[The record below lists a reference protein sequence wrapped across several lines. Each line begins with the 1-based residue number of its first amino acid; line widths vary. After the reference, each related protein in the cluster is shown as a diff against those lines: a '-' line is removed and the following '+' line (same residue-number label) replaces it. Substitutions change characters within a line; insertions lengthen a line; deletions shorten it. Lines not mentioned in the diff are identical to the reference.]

1 MSIREAFHL
10 VMSGVQKSI
19 FARLRA
25 RLRSSEQ
32 PVIGTMF
39 KTALIVEFIFEA
51 CIMVACAA
59 VWAAAGF
66 PRLTEVAGLGGLG
79 FICFG
84 VYLGI
89 ILTRD

>member
-1 MSIREAFHL
+1 
-10 VMSGVQKSI
+10 
-19 FARLRA
+19 
-25 RLRSSEQ
+25 
-32 PVIGTMF
+32 VIGTMF
-39 KTALIVEFIFEA
+39 KTAAIVEFIFEA
-51 CIMVACAA
+51 GIAIACAA
-59 VWAAAGF
+59 AWAAAGF